1 MTTLNFHTIVSIV
14 VLLVKISEITNITNT
29 LIMGQIRVKLF
40 SLIYKILRKIGVKYQ
55 YIITAKL

>member
-1 MTTLNFHTIVSIV
+1 MTTLNFHTIVSMV
-14 VLLVKISEITNITNT
+14 VLLIKISEITNTTNT

-40 SLIYKILRKIGVKYQ
+40 SLIYKILRKIEVKYQ